1 MKERILKLL
10 KLDNLFDNLS
20 GYFESKIELLK
31 FEVKEEV
38 VLLLARALVILL
50 IAICFTFFLLLASL
64 GLAYYLGTLVGM
76 AGGLLIVAGFYI
88 LVTVMLLGFREQ
100 ISDGI
105 QGMVMDKSQKN
116 KGNKDEAGGNE

>member
-38 VLLLARALVILL
+38 VLLLARVLVILL

>member
-38 VLLLARALVILL
+38 VLLLARVLVILL

-105 QGMVMDKSQKN
+105 QGMV
-116 KGNKDEAGGNE
+116 